1 MSLVSVREKIDDID
15 ARILKLIAE
24 RQRLAGEMAHLKF
37 REGIPIRDAGQRDR
51 VLERAFDRAVES
63 KVDPVSVQ
71 KIFDILVQMS
81 EDRQQECM
89 GDGNLP

>member
-1 MSLVSVREKIDDID
+1 MSLASVREKIDEID
-15 ARILKLIAE
+15 ERIIKLIAD

-37 REGIPIRDAGQRDR
+37 REGIPIRDSEQRER

-63 KVDPVSVQ
+63 MVDPVSVQ
-71 KIFDILVQMS
+71 KVFDLLVQMS
-81 EDRQQECM
+81 EERQQECM

>member
-1 MSLVSVREKIDDID
+1 MSLSSVREKIDEID
-15 ARILKLIAE
+15 GRIIKLIAE

-37 REGIPIRDAGQRDR
+37 REGIPIRDAEQRER
-51 VLERAFDRAVES
+51 VLERAFERAVES
-63 KVDPVSVQ
+63 MVDPVSVQ
-71 KIFDILVQMS
+71 KVFDLLVQMS